1 MKSQYFILLFV
12 VFWILI
18 VLWRLIIVLD
28 KSPSDTCP
36 IGKVCL
42 NQNEYQHL
50 LTEQHKIQPT
60 RIPLA
65 SPSYTRERDLRVLN
79 DPLYPALNRT
89 EKNAFEGVIDNTLK
103 RNFNIPTNTYNDT
116 YHLVG
121 YVVNEEDKTSS
132 KWKLFGRQKD
142 RNKGEYFMVPVDRTI
157 DMKIQIT
164 DDIVEGEKLRSVDTI
179 PNEIKFK
186 TPLLSNTPYKF
197 TELPKADL
205 ADEYF

>member
-1 MKSQYFILLFV
+1 V
-12 VFWILI
+12 
-18 VLWRLIIVLD
+18 VLD
-28 KSPSDTCP
+28 KSPSLERTSDACP

-50 LTEQHKIQPT
+50 LTQQHKAQPT
-60 RIPLA
+60 RIPLV

-89 EKNAFEGVIDNTLK
+89 DKNSFEGVIDNTLK